1 MNEYNYFGKISKNVK
16 TSEFRNK
23 SYIFFLSE
31 FFYAEN
37 IPQLIK
43 NIEK

>member
-1 MNEYNYFGKISKNVK
+1 MEISKNVK

-23 SYIFFLSE
+23 NYTILLSE

-37 IPQLIK
+37 IPILMK